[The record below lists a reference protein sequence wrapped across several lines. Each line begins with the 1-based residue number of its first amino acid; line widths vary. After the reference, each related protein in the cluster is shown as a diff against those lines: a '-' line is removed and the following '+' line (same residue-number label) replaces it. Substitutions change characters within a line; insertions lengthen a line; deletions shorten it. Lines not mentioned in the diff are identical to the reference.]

1 MLDCTVV
8 SLFITRERVETVE
21 PERRKAMPW
30 PLKKQKKKK
39 KKKKWPS
46 KTKQD
51 EGHTLGSMSWRKVTA
66 QVMPLVA

>member
-39 KKKKWPS
+39 KKIGLV
-46 KTKQD
+46 KQNKMKD
-51 EGHTLGSMSWRKVTA
+51 IL
-66 QVMPLVA
+66 